1 MVALVRVI
9 LVALVFQ
16 TVVYFSLWFYA
27 RAKRRERL
35 EAEWRQKESAGS
47 LEAFVKQGLD
57 AYERGLKRKLIWG
70 VYVLPS
76 CALVV
81 LVYLTSNA

>member
-16 TVVYFSLWFYA
+16 TVVYVSLWFYA
-27 RAKRRERL
+27 RTRRREKL
-35 EAEWRQKESAGS
+35 EADWREKENAGS
-47 LEAFVKQGLD
+47 LEAFVKDGLD
-57 AYERGLKRKLIWG
+57 AYERALKRKLIWG

-81 LVYLTSNA
+81 LVYLTSKA

>member
-16 TVVYFSLWFYA
+16 TVVYFSFWFYA
-27 RAKRRERL
+27 RARRREQL
-35 EAEWRQKESAGS
+35 EAEWRQKDSAGS
-47 LEAFVKQGLD
+47 LEAFVKDGLE
-57 AYERGLKRKLIWG
+57 AYEGALKRRLIWG
-70 VYVLPS
+70 VYIVPT